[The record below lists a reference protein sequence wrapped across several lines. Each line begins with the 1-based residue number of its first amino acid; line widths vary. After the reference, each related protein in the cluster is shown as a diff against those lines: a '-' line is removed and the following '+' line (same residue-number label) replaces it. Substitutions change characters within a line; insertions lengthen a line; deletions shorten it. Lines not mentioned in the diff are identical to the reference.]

1 LADLKALL
9 KDFIVEPVHVGFVV
23 PDLTAAVADA
33 CAVYGLAPSEIRYE
47 PPPGVEAPTRFA
59 FFTVGGLEF
68 EYIEPVAESFRQL
81 LLEMPSGGAG
91 INHLA
96 WRVSDI
102 DAAVAALA
110 AQGIRPGHVTPDG
123 VIDIGRKRM
132 VYLDPATTHGLV
144 IELLEFAEDTANG

>member
-1 LADLKALL
+1 LADVKALL
-9 KDFIVEPVHVGFVV
+9 KDFIVEPAHVGFVV

-33 CAVYGLAPSEIRYE
+33 CSVYGLAASEIRYE
-47 PPPGVEAPTRFA
+47 PPPGVEAQTRFA

-68 EYIEPVAESFRQL
+68 EYIEPVAESFRRL

-96 WRVSDI
+96 WRVFDI
-102 DAAVAALA
+102 DAALAALA
-110 AQGIRPGHVTPDG
+110 EQGIRPGHVTPDG

-132 VYLDPATTHGLV
+132 VYLDPATTGGMV
-144 IELLEFAEDTANG
+144 IELLEFADGTVNV